1 MRWPFHGPFHPRCQI
16 SGCTTV
22 LKCWNVSRHHLK
34 KIYLENKKVIKQYRG
49 EPREVGRG
57 RNETRWF
64 FGQNNLQIG
73 LFDHE
78 HINSMSAHA
87 IHALFTFYLAALS
100 RYVDTIENLD
110 FRVLLRVT
118 LSEFASP
125 FSHQI
130 LKQQM
135 LVWRSLN
142 HAQEYAIITIVF
154 LHLLCLSNSMVT
166 GEVGH
171 AVPSLLPMSNPAY
184 LIIFYSYLI

>member
-1 MRWPFHGPFHPRCQI
+1 M
-16 SGCTTV
+16 S
-22 LKCWNVSRHHLK
+22 
-34 KIYLENKKVIKQYRG
+34 RG
-49 EPREVGRG
+49 EPGEVGRG
-57 RNETRWF
+57 RNETCPF

-73 LFDHE
+73 LFGHD

-87 IHALFTFYLAALS
+87 IHALFTFYLAAFS

-110 FRVLLRVT
+110 FRVLLRVKR
-118 LSEFASP
+118 SEFASP

-135 LVWRSLN
+135 LMLRSLN

-154 LHLLCLSNSMVT
+154 LHLLCLSNSMAT

-184 LIIFYSYLI
+184 FIIYHFHFI